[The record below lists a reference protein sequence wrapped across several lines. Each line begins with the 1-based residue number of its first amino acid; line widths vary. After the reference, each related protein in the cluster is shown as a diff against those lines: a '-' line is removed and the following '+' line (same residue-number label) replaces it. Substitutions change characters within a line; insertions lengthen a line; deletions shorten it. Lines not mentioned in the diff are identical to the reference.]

1 MELTDALLEGVCDT
15 LALDVIVGV
24 IELVMEGLV
33 VVLTEG
39 LLVVVG
45 VNDLVGVSVCVV
57 VTV

>member
-1 MELTDALLEGVCDT
+1 MLLTDALLEGVCDT
-15 LALDVIVGV
+15 LALDVIVEV

-39 LLVVVG
+39 LLEVVG
-45 VNDLVGVSVCVV
+45 VV